1 MDNFYHI
8 LVKDE
13 DKNNDDLHLDLDQS
27 RHAIEICNRF
37 SKKSNYWLS
46 YVIRSSAELVVAL
59 VLLVWVSAFG
69 IPYLAGGENVWYE
82 GVMPCNIYGH
92 MYECSGHPTQV
103 KKGVSKIQKNFT
115 HIFTNI
121 LFLLVA
127 VLPVHHDNGRGHLV
141 VLCHA
146 GRFQPCL
153 DGSSKFGKAEQRYA
167 QLSHLPE
174 EK

>member
-82 GVMPCNIYGH
+82 GVMPCNVYGH

-103 KKGVSKIQKNFT
+103 KKRSIDNTKVGT
-115 HIFTNI
+115 
-121 LFLLVA
+121 LLI
-127 VLPVHHDNGRGHLV
+127 
-141 VLCHA
+141 
-146 GRFQPCL
+146 
-153 DGSSKFGKAEQRYA
+153 Y
-167 QLSHLPE
+167 
-174 EK
+174 